1 MKDAKGH
8 GSDGGTGK
16 VLDRSL
22 AFNPAA
28 HQSMVQKVLATGDV
42 HAAMAHTVTG
52 YDRQQQGRA
61 DIKGDYHN
69 PNALGLYLGAVE
81 RAAADIKS
89 GASHADAINNNFNGP
104 LANRLHKSLKTGG
117 KDKDSMRRDS
127 FRAKVGDPNARF

>member
-8 GSDGGTGK
+8 GSDAHGGTGK

-28 HQSMVQKVLATGDV
+28 HQSMVQKVLASGDV
-42 HAAMAHTVTG
+42 HGAMAHVVTG

-61 DIKGDYHN
+61 DIKGTYHN

-81 RAAADIKS
+81 RAATAIKS
-89 GASHADAINNNFNGP
+89 GVPHADAINQHFNGA
-104 LANRLHKSLKTGG
+104 LANKLHKALGTGG
-117 KDKDSMRRDS
+117 KDIDSMRREK
-127 FRAKVGDPNARF
+127 FK